1 MKNPVNWFELPAEN
15 IERAIKFYRDV
26 FGYDMSAQNFGGLTM
41 AFFPMDPKLP
51 GAGGALVQH
60 EMYKPSYKGTMIY
73 FSVDNIEGVL
83 QKVSNYG
90 GSVINEKSSIGE
102 FGFVAHFED
111 PEGNRVALHADN

>member
-15 IERAIKFYRDV
+15 IERAIKFYREV
-26 FGYDMSAQNFGGLTM
+26 FGYDMSAQDFGGLTM

-60 EMYKPSYKGTMIY
+60 EMYKPSHKGTMIY

-111 PEGNRVALHADN
+111 SEGNRVALHADN